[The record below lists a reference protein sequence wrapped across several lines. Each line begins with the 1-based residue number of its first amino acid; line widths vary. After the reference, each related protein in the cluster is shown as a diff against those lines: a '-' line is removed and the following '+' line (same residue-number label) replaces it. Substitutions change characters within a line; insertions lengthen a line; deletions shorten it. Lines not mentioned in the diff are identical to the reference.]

1 MLIFTCETSHSET
14 REVCEISY
22 VPKFSHVKSISHSSP
37 SHGCLQWLV
46 KKNAHLALCQLCN
59 LLREYSLSNVGFMSH
74 LLKKANINKRE
85 CEPFFIYI

>member
-1 MLIFTCETSHSET
+1 MLIVTCETSHSET

-22 VPKFSHVKSISHSSP
+22 EISHPKFSHVKSISHNSP

-46 KKNAHLALCQLCN
+46 KKNAHLALRQLCN

-85 CEPFFIYI
+85 